1 MKLGRLS
8 QKKGVDVATIKGT
21 DTFTS
26 ALKIMN
32 DRKIGSLMVMD
43 DAGKVEGILTER
55 DLISHIE
62 KYENDA
68 PVSEIMTP
76 RSTLVTAK
84 PDDVLEYAM
93 TIFTEKRVR
102 HLPVMDG
109 EKLIGIV
116 SIGDT
121 VKELLD
127 AAEEE
132 NRHLKDYIL
141 GQEIL

>member
-8 QKKGVDVATIKGT
+8 QKKGGDVATIHT
-21 DTFTS
+21 SDTFTS
-26 ALKIMN
+26 ALKAMN
-32 DRKIGSLMVMD
+32 DRKIGSLMVVD
-43 DAGKVEGILTER
+43 DKEKVAGILTER

-62 KYENDA
+62 KHLDDVA
-68 PVSEIMTP
+68 IVDIMTP
-76 RSTLVTAK
+76 RAKMIIAK
-84 PDDVLEYAM
+84 PDDVLEVAM
-93 TIFTEKRVR
+93 KIFTEKRIR

-109 EKLIGIV
+109 ETLVGMV

>member
-8 QKKGVDVATIKGT
+8 QKKGGDVATIKTT
-21 DTFTS
+21 DTFNV
-26 ALKIMN
+26 ALNAMN
-32 DRKIGSLMVMD
+32 ERKIGSLVVL
-43 DAGKVEGILTER
+43 DADGKVAGILTER
-55 DLISHIE
+55 DLITHID
-62 KYENDA
+62 KMKENC
-68 PVSEIMTP
+68 PVSDIMTV
-76 RSTLVTAK
+76 RGKLIIAK

-93 TIFTEKRVR
+93 SVFTENRIR

-109 EKLIGIV
+109 EKLFGIV

>member
-8 QKKGVDVATIKGT
+8 QKKGGDVATIHSA
-21 DTFTS
+21 DTFSS
-26 ALKIMN
+26 ALKAMN
-32 DRKIGSLMVMD
+32 DRKIGSLMVLD
-43 DAGKVEGILTER
+43 DDDKVAGILTER
-55 DLISHIE
+55 DLITHIDKLKE
-62 KYENDA
+62 DA
-68 PVSEIMTP
+68 VVADIMTP
-76 RSTLVTAK
+76 RSKLTIAK
-84 PDDVLEYAM
+84 PDDVLEVAM
-93 TIFTEKRVR
+93 KFFTEKRIR

-109 EKLIGIV
+109 ETLVGMV
-116 SIGDT
+116 SIGDA

>member
-8 QKKGVDVATIKGT
+8 QKKGGDVATIRTT

-26 ALKIMN
+26 ALKEMN
-32 DRKIGSLMVMD
+32 SRKIGSLVVLD
-43 DAGKVEGILTER
+43 EAGKVAGILTER
-55 DLISHIE
+55 DLIINIDGYAKNS
-62 KYENDA
+62 

-76 RSTLVTAK
+76 RAKLILAK

-93 TIFTEKRVR
+93 SIFTEKRIR
-102 HLPVMDG
+102 HLPVLDG

-127 AAEEE
+127 AAKEE